1 MIDSYI
7 AAMNREAH
15 RSAANRGVLPA
26 RPGEFKP
33 LSIGPLKV
41 WPPVALAPM
50 AGITNAPF
58 RALCRRFGAG
68 LYVSEMITARLLAQ
82 RDPATLKLAEFAPGE
97 APRSLQLY
105 GVDPCYLG
113 EAVAQLV
120 QERRV
125 DHIDLNFG
133 CPVRKVTRKGGG
145 AAIPLK
151 PNLLR
156 KLVRAAVRNAG
167 AVPVTLKF
175 RMGIDEARL
184 TYLGAGKIAEEE
196 GCAAVALHARTA
208 AQLYGGAARWEAIAR
223 LKEALPNIP
232 VLGNGDIW
240 EAWDALRMMRST
252 GCDGVVVGRGCLG
265 RPWLF
270 RDLADVFEG
279 REPQPPPT
287 LGEVA
292 EIMIQHAQLLC
303 RWQGEKP
310 AIFAFRKHA
319 GWYIEGF
326 ASEARLRPLL
336 LRIETLADLEQ
347 ILANVPPEEP
357 FPPGNL
363 RMPRGKNTPPQ
374 KVALPHGYL
383 DNPED
388 DTPPGAEAEDPSSGG

>member
-1 MIDSYI
+1 
-7 AAMNREAH
+7 MNR
-15 RSAANRGVLPA
+15 AAYRNAVNQAALSA

-33 LSIGPLKV
+33 VYIGPLKV
-41 WPPVALAPM
+41 WPPVVLAPM

-58 RALCRRFGAG
+58 RTLCRRFGAG
-68 LYVSEMITARLLAQ
+68 LYISEMITARLLVQ
-82 RDPATLKLAEFAPGE
+82 KDPATLKLAEFAPGE
-97 APRSLQLY
+97 EPRSLQLY
-105 GVDPCYLG
+105 GVDPYYLG

-120 QERRV
+120 QEQRV

-167 AVPVTLKF
+167 TVPVTMKF
-175 RMGIDEARL
+175 RMGIDETHL
-184 TYLGAGKIAEEE
+184 TYPGAGKIAEEE
-196 GCAAVALHARTA
+196 GCAAVTLHARTA
-208 AQLYGGAARWEAIAR
+208 AQLYSGAARWEAIAR
-223 LKEALPNIP
+223 LKEALTSIP

-240 EAWDALRMMRST
+240 EARDALRMMRST

-270 RDLADVFEG
+270 RDLNNVFEG

-310 AIFAFRKHA
+310 AIIAFRKHA
-319 GWYIEGF
+319 GWYIKGF

-336 LRIETLADLEQ
+336 LRIATLADLQQ
-347 ILANVPPEEP
+347 ILAVIPAEEP
-357 FPPGNL
+357 FPSGNL
-363 RMPRGKNTPPQ
+363 SLPRGKNTPPQ

-383 DNPED
+383 NNLED
-388 DTPPGAEAEDPSSGG
+388 DTPPGAEAEDPFSGG